1 MSLHKETVR
10 QLEEIYQKYLPY
22 MNDFTKEEFQE
33 LYGMCKNCEKYMGE
47 DHDYKECRDQYCFQG
62 WLALEYLELVNS
74 CDKFIK

>member
-22 MNDFTKEEFQE
+22 MNDFTKEEFPE

-47 DHDYKECRDQYCFQG
+47 DHDYKECRDRYCFQG
-62 WLALEYLELVNS
+62 WLAMEYLELVNS
-74 CDKFIK
+74 YDKFIK